1 MDIMNTSQR
10 PLHFEY
16 LRATAQRLE
25 RENHYQWGHMGF
37 CNCGYL
43 AQEINKLQPSV
54 IHNAA
59 MNHSGDW
66 REQLREYC
74 PISSLPMDQIIVH
87 MEEAGFSIQD
97 LINLERLEDQNVLR
111 KAGVS
116 HFRHNHKADVLLYL
130 RAWADL
136 LEEQW
141 TAEQKIETLV
151 NSSTLETTTSEKF
164 NLPVLV

>member
-1 MDIMNTSQR
+1 MNTSQR

-16 LRATAQRLE
+16 LRATAERLE

-59 MNHSGDW
+59 MAHSGDW

-74 PISSLPMDQIIVH
+74 PVSGLPMDQIIVN
-87 MEEAGFSIQD
+87 MEKAGFSIQD
-97 LINLERLEDQNVLR
+97 LINLERLEDRNVLR

-116 HFRHNHKADVLLYL
+116 HLRHNHKADVLVYL

-136 LEEQW
+136 MEEQW
-141 TAEQKIETLV
+141 TANQRIEELV
-151 NSSTLETTTSEKF
+151 ETVSFENTNSNPLKVHAF
-164 NLPVLV
+164 V

>member
-1 MDIMNTSQR
+1 MNTPPR

-25 RENHYQWGHMGF
+25 CENHYQWGHMGF

-43 AQEINKLQPSV
+43 AQEINKLHPSV

-59 MNHSGDW
+59 MTHSGDW

-74 PISSLPMDQIIVH
+74 PVSGLPMDQIIVH

-111 KAGVS
+111 RAGVS
-116 HFRHNHKADVLLYL
+116 HLRHNHKADVVVYL

-136 LEEQW
+136 LEAQW
-141 TAEQKIETLV
+141 ITDQKIETLV
-151 NSSTLETTTSEKF
+151 TGFSYETPSSETV
-164 NLPVLV
+164 NHHVLV

>member
-1 MDIMNTSQR
+1 MNT
-10 PLHFEY
+10 PATLLHFEY

-25 RENHYQWGHMGF
+25 RENHYQWGHMGY

-43 AQEINKLQPSV
+43 AQEINKIHPAV
-54 IHNAA
+54 IHKSA

-74 PISSLPMDQIIVH
+74 PVSGLPMDQIIVQ
-87 MEEAGFSIQD
+87 MEKVGFSIQD
-97 LINLERLEDQNVLR
+97 LINLERLEDRNVLK

-116 HFRHNHKADVLLYL
+116 HLRHNHKSDVLIYL

-141 TAEQKIETLV
+141 TANQKIEELL
-151 NSSTLETTTSEKF
+151 NSIPSENMGSTQLKVKVF
-164 NLPVLV
+164 V